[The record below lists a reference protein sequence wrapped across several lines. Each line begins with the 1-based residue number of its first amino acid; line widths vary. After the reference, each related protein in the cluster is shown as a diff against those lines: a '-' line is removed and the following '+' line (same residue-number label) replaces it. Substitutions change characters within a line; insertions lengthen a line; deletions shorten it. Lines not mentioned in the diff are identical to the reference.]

1 MRCRKM
7 VDSNGDIEIEV
18 SRKLRESIMW
28 STPGV
33 EQPPAADAADPPRVD
48 LPSAAPGGDLPT
60 VKEEEEEMKPAGVRD
75 DAAAG
80 ENGVRERLAAL
91 EREQDMTRKKE
102 MLKVDPACW
111 RGYAE
116 QGYFQKAEDLL
127 HAAFEAEAEFVGKT
141 TRYAR

>member
-1 MRCRKM
+1 M
-7 VDSNGDIEIEV
+7 
-18 SRKLRESIMW
+18 
-28 STPGV
+28 
-33 EQPPAADAADPPRVD
+33 
-48 LPSAAPGGDLPT
+48 PT